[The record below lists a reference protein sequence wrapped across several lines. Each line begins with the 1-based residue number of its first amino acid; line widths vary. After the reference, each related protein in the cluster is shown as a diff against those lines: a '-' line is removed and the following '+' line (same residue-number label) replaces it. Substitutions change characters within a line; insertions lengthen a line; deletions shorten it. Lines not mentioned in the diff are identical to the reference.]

1 MKKRSLF
8 KGRRVLILAIVSLF
22 LLGAASAFAASC
34 PSGAICRDETPGS
47 YNTSGPYGYKT
58 ISSLTGFSN
67 AATVYYPS
75 TATAPFSSIVFM
87 QPYTGSQSMD
97 AAWGPFFASHGIVY
111 VNCDAASTMTDTVDM
126 RATQQWSAYTALK
139 AANTRSGHT
148 LKGKLN
154 TSRIGLMGWS
164 MGGGATWINASKSG
178 VKTALSLA
186 GHNLSA
192 TSTLSKGYST
202 KCPMLLMNGATDTTY
217 LGGLGQSEGVYS
229 AIPSGISKVLYVV
242 ALAGHMDW
250 GSPNGALE
258 PNAGKI
264 ALAFQKTYLDGD
276 TRWKSYIKN
285 PGDASTWLT
294 SLY

>member
-1 MKKRSLF
+1 MERKSVKKLLVLTVTSLLLM
-8 KGRRVLILAIVSLF
+8 GVVSI
-22 LLGAASAFAASC
+22 ASAASC

-47 YNTSGPYGYKT
+47 YSSSGPYGSAT

-67 AATVYYPS
+67 SATVYYPS
-75 TATAPFSSIVFM
+75 TATAPFASIIFM
-87 QPYTGSQSMD
+87 QPYTGTQSMD

-111 VNCDAASTMTDTVDM
+111 VNCDSSTTGDSVDS
-126 RATQQWSAYTALK
+126 RATQQWSAFTALK
-139 AANTRSGHT
+139 AANTRSGHA

-154 TSRIGLMGWS
+154 TSRMGIMGWS

-186 GHNLSA
+186 GHNLTA
-192 TSTLSKGYST
+192 TSTLSKGAST

-217 LGGLGQSEGVYS
+217 LGGMGQSEGVYNS
-229 AIPSGISKVLYVV
+229 IPSGISKVLYVV

-250 GSPNGALE
+250 GSPNGALV

-276 TRWKSYIKN
+276 TRWKTYIAN
-285 PGDASTWLT
+285 PGDASTWQT
-294 SLY
+294 KLY